1 MHVSLANTAFYSFY
15 GYLLICI
22 PLKGELETRTWMQL
36 TWEVIPGSRS
46 EDRKTKKRKEEKTI
60 KAELV
65 IPLGTL
71 QNVPQNSASKAQDSG
86 GFI

>member
-1 MHVSLANTAFYSFY
+1 MHVGLANTAFYSFY

-46 EDRKTKKRKEEKTI
+46 EGQE
-60 KAELV
+60 
-65 IPLGTL
+65 
-71 QNVPQNSASKAQDSG
+71 N
-86 GFI
+86 

>member
-1 MHVSLANTAFYSFY
+1 M
-15 GYLLICI
+15 
-22 PLKGELETRTWMQL
+22 K
-36 TWEVIPGSRS
+36 
-46 EDRKTKKRKEEKTI
+46 DRKTKKRKEEKTI

-86 GFI
+86 AFI